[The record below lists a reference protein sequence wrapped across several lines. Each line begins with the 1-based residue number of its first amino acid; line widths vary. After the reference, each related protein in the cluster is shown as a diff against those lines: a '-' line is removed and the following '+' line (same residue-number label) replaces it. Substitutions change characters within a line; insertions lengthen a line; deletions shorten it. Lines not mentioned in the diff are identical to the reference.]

1 MMGQEVH
8 NQATKNQAMT
18 TQSISNWRGSW
29 TLFKKEL
36 LRFWRVS
43 FQTVAAPVMTALLY
57 LLIFSHV
64 LEGRVQVYPG
74 VEYTAFLIPGLIMMS
89 LLQNAFANSSS
100 SLIQSKVMGNIIFV
114 LLTPISYLGFFTA
127 FLAAS
132 IIRGLVVGLGIYL
145 VAIFFVDLP
154 VVHPWF
160 ILAFAVLGSALL
172 GALGIIAGIWSE
184 KFDQMAAFQ
193 NFIIMPLSFLSGVF
207 YSIHSLPPFWQKVSH
222 LNPFFYMIDGFR
234 YGFFGVGDISPLV
247 SLSIV
252 AISLFALSW
261 LTLKMLKSGYKLRG

>member
-1 MMGQEVH
+1 MSLI
-8 NQATKNQAMT
+8 NQRF
-18 TQSISNWRGSW
+18 RGPW
-29 TLFKKEL
+29 TLFKKEI

-64 LEGRVQVYPG
+64 LGGRVEVYPG
-74 VEYTAFLIPGLIMMS
+74 VPYTVFLIPGLIMMS
-89 LLQNAFANSSS
+89 VLQNAFANSSS

-114 LLTPISYLGFFTA
+114 LLTPLSYLEFFLA

-132 IIRGLVVGLGIYL
+132 IIRGLMVGFSIYL
-145 VAIFFVDLP
+145 VAICFIDLP
-154 VVHPWF
+154 LTHPLF
-160 ILAFAVLGSALL
+160 ILAFAIAGSGML
-172 GALGIIAGIWSE
+172 GAFGIIAGLWAE

-193 NFIIMPLSFLSGVF
+193 NFVIMPLSFLSGVF

-234 YGFFGVGDISPLV
+234 YGFFGQGDISAWF
-247 SLSIV
+247 SLSVVVGSFI
-252 AISLFALSW
+252 ALSFI
-261 LTLKMLKSGYKLRG
+261 TIGMLKAGYKLRG